1 MERQQHGCSAYLL
14 HTAEQ
19 GAGLVYTV
27 SKEARVIRKMS
38 KGAFE
43 QGVGLV
49 HTAEQGGRAR

>member
-49 HTAEQGGRAR
+49 HTEIGRAHV